1 MFKMGHGVPR
11 LLAVALLL
19 PMLPPA
25 AQDGAYAD
33 RPGHT
38 HTGAAKYADR
48 QSA

>member
-1 MFKMGHGVPR
+1 MLKMGHGVPR

-19 PMLPPA
+19 PMHPLA

-33 RPGHT
+33 RPAHT